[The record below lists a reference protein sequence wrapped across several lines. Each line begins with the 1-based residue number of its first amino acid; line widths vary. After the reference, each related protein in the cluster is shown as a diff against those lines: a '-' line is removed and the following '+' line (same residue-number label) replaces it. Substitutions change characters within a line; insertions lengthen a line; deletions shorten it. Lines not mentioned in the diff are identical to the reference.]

1 MYTQESQLMQLLE
14 RSVSAYHTV
23 EEAEKRLQKA
33 GFQEL
38 SGEDRW
44 ELHPNGAY
52 YLKSGG
58 TTLFAF
64 VIGQHW
70 SGAKKLRMGAA
81 HTDYPGFSIKNNPD
95 ISACGY
101 QKLNV
106 EVYGGP
112 ILNTWLDR
120 PLSAAGQV
128 VLRSDDVWHPQV
140 RLVDLEKPFC
150 IIPNLAI
157 HMNREVNKGVALNR
171 QTELLPVAG
180 LAGEDVD
187 KEAFLTYLAKEMQV
201 DKAEILDFDL
211 HLYSPEKPQIIGMEE
226 DMISACHLDNTTSV
240 QALLDGILDAAM
252 MLDHLNGIRLMALFD
267 HEEIGS
273 RTKQGAGSMLLYH
286 VLQKIGSSATLQEAA
301 FFERGM
307 SVEELCQDAMLLSV
321 DVAHGI
327 HPNYAG
333 KMDLTNQPVLGKG
346 FCIKEACS
354 QSYATDSFAIGIL
367 QQICDSHHIAW
378 QKFVNR
384 SDQPGGSTLGSI
396 ASSFLPVPTVDIG
409 VPLLSMHSVRE
420 LMGRA
425 DMEALS
431 ACISAFYRQS

>member
-1 MYTQESQLMQLLE
+1 
-14 RSVSAYHTV
+14 
-23 EEAEKRLQKA
+23 
-33 GFQEL
+33 
-38 SGEDRW
+38 
-44 ELHPNGAY
+44 
-52 YLKSGG
+52 
-58 TTLFAF
+58 
-64 VIGQHW
+64 
-70 SGAKKLRMGAA
+70 
-81 HTDYPGFSIKNNPD
+81 
-95 ISACGY
+95 
-101 QKLNV
+101 
-106 EVYGGP
+106 
-112 ILNTWLDR
+112 
-120 PLSAAGQV
+120 
-128 VLRSDDVWHPQV
+128 
-140 RLVDLEKPFC
+140 
-150 IIPNLAI
+150 
-157 HMNREVNKGVALNR
+157 
-171 QTELLPVAG
+171 
-180 LAGEDVD
+180 
-187 KEAFLTYLAKEMQV
+187 
-201 DKAEILDFDL
+201 
-211 HLYSPEKPQIIGMEE
+211 
-226 DMISACHLDNTTSV
+226 
-240 QALLDGILDAAM
+240 
-252 MLDHLNGIRLMALFD
+252 MALFD

-286 VLQKIGSSATLQEAA
+286 VLQKIGSSATLQGAA
-301 FFERGM
+301 FSDYKM

-367 QQICDSHHIAW
+367 QQICDSHHIGW